1 MANYIVNDKVFI
13 PPYEGRGVR
22 VKKGQ
27 FLKIV
32 DVEGKQVGDFICFNE
47 NDLSEYVST
56 VHMRSSLSS
65 IRLKIG
71 DFLYSNYRDHLMQFT
86 EDTVGKHDF
95 FFPACDYYRYKV
107 DFGVEDHPNCKDN
120 LIGALKSF
128 GIIRNEIPDPINWFM
143 NNHMDENGDYVIEDP
158 LSKAGDYVVLKAL
171 KDVVCCV
178 SACSQD
184 FVPVNGMKVTPLEL
198 QVCELEE

>member
-1 MANYIVNDKVFI
+1 MANYIVKEKVFI

-71 DFLYSNYRDHLMQFT
+71 DFLYSKL
-86 EDTVGKHDF
+86 
-95 FFPACDYYRYKV
+95 P
-107 DFGVEDHPNCKDN
+107 
-120 LIGALKSF
+120 
-128 GIIRNEIPDPINWFM
+128 
-143 NNHMDENGDYVIEDP
+143 
-158 LSKAGDYVVLKAL
+158 
-171 KDVVCCV
+171 
-178 SACSQD
+178 
-184 FVPVNGMKVTPLEL
+184 
-198 QVCELEE
+198 

>member
-1 MANYIVNDKVFI
+1 MANYIVKEKVFI

-65 IRLKIG
+65 IRLKIV
-71 DFLYSNYRDHLMQFT
+71 DFLYSN
-86 EDTVGKHDF
+86 
-95 FFPACDYYRYKV
+95 
-107 DFGVEDHPNCKDN
+107 
-120 LIGALKSF
+120 
-128 GIIRNEIPDPINWFM
+128 
-143 NNHMDENGDYVIEDP
+143 
-158 LSKAGDYVVLKAL
+158 
-171 KDVVCCV
+171 
-178 SACSQD
+178 
-184 FVPVNGMKVTPLEL
+184 
-198 QVCELEE
+198 

>member
-1 MANYIVNDKVFI
+1 MANYIVKEKVFI

-71 DFLYSNYRDHLMQFT
+71 DFLYSNY
-86 EDTVGKHDF
+86 V
-95 FFPACDYYRYKV
+95 
-107 DFGVEDHPNCKDN
+107 
-120 LIGALKSF
+120 
-128 GIIRNEIPDPINWFM
+128 
-143 NNHMDENGDYVIEDP
+143 
-158 LSKAGDYVVLKAL
+158 
-171 KDVVCCV
+171 
-178 SACSQD
+178 
-184 FVPVNGMKVTPLEL
+184 
-198 QVCELEE
+198 